1 MYKIVRRQ
9 QFSDTNFLWEVEA
22 PDVAASAQPGQ
33 FVMVRMHEG
42 SERVPLTVADFDR
55 ERGTIT
61 LVVQALGKT
70 TQEMR
75 DHYAEGDE
83 FADFVGPL
91 GLATHIGDVGHVV
104 LVGGGLGVAPVYPQ
118 LRAYKEAGNK
128 VTGIIGFRSK
138 DLIFWEDEFAQYCD
152 ELIVCTDD
160 GSYGRPGFVT
170 EALRDVVENQH
181 PDLVVAI
188 GPMPM
193 MRACVEVTRPSGTKT
208 MVSLNSIMVDGT
220 GMCGSCR
227 VTVDGVVKFAC
238 VDGPDFDGHQV
249 DFNELIVRQGRFK
262 DLEAKAREAYNH
274 VCNLEQ
280 QLFAEGKHNYKKAP
294 EVEPLQTRMPE
305 ADPQLRAKNFTEV
318 NLGYSMADA
327 FAEAE
332 RCIQCAKP
340 KCISGC
346 PVSIDIP
353 RFIRHVLVRDLDGAR
368 AVINESNLFP
378 SICGRVCPQES
389 QCEAQCII
397 RNERRGRESVGI
409 GRLERFVGDNA
420 APVRNTPP
428 VVERSLGRVA
438 IVGSGP
444 SGLAAAADLAKA
456 GAEVTVYEALHVVGG
471 VLQYGIPSFRLPR
484 EIITREVQGLRD
496 LGVRFETNKIVGK
509 TFTVDQLMADRD
521 FDAVYVATG
530 AGAPSFLGI
539 PGENAGQVLSANEF
553 LTRINLMGGN
563 KFPYLDTPV
572 SQSRSVVV
580 IGAGNTAMD
589 CLRVAKRV
597 GVPTVTCVYR
607 RSEAEAPA
615 RIEELRHAKEEG
627 VLFHFLHAPV
637 EIRLDDAGAVVGM
650 KTEVM
655 ELGEPDERGR
665 RRPVGTGVF
674 EDIECDTV
682 IYALGTNA
690 NPIIAQSTP
699 DLQLN
704 KWGYIVA
711 DSDTQATSKAGVFAG
726 GDIVTGGAT
735 VILAMGAGRRA
746 ARSIGA
752 YLTSGV
758 DAASRV
764 WPVTTEMADAFAA
777 PAAEEPAAAAPEKVL
792 VGAGVG
798 ALASDGQARVVA
810 TDRAV
815 PVLGAEAP
823 LSETA
828 TPNATQPGRAPAAP
842 ASAPV
847 TGGGGTDED
856 RGLVC
861 PRCHRPIEGD
871 ESYICCAGDSLR
883 WKCASCGKV
892 SEGFAFPYGQCPSC
906 QGTLVRDAGAG
917 PVDAENERAMEAI
930 RTAFEIELGGGAYY
944 RKASVEAADPV
955 LKDLF
960 SRMSEMEN
968 EHLAT
973 LQRRY
978 HAEVPAPSADFE
990 TTRAAIYAGLE
1001 HDPSDPANLLRV
1013 AIGFEQRAVDF
1024 FSRHMAECPEG
1035 STERDLYEELAA
1047 EEREHVDLLT
1057 DELARFVAGK
1067 GGAL

>member
-1 MYKIVRRQ
+1 MYKIVRRE

-22 PDVAASAQPGQ
+22 PDVATSAEPGQ
-33 FVMVRMHEG
+33 FIMVRLHEG

-75 DHYAEGDE
+75 DKYREGE
-83 FADFVGPL
+83 YFTDFVGPM
-91 GLATHIGDVGHVV
+91 GLPTHIRNEGHVV
-104 LVGGGLGVAPVYPQ
+104 LVGGGLGVAPVFPQ
-118 LRAYKEAGNK
+118 LRAYKQAGCK
-128 VTGIIGFRSK
+128 VTGIIGFRNK
-138 DLIFWEDEFAQYCD
+138 DLIFWEDRFKEFCD

-170 EALRDVVENQH
+170 QALREVVETEK

-193 MRACVEVTRPSGTKT
+193 MRACVETTRPYGTKT

-238 VDGPDFDGHQV
+238 VDGPDFDGHAV
-249 DFNELIVRQGRFK
+249 DFKELMVRQARFKNLEVKAAEAYDHVCKVEQELIG
-262 DLEAKAREAYNH
+262 D
-274 VCNLEQ
+274 
-280 QLFAEGKHNYKKAP
+280 GKRNYKSAMKVSP
-294 EVEPLQTRMPE
+294 EQTPMPE
-305 ADPQLRAKNFTEV
+305 ADPHIRATNFSEV
-318 NLGYSMADA
+318 NLGYGMKEA
-327 FAEAE
+327 FEEAE
-332 RCIQCAKP
+332 RCIQCSNP
-340 KCISGC
+340 KCVAGC

-353 RFIRHVLVRDLDGAR
+353 GFIRKVLVRDLNGALE
-368 AVINESNLFP
+368 VINESNLFP

-389 QCEAQCII
+389 QCEAQCIV
-397 RNERRGRESVGI
+397 RNEKRGREAVGI

-420 APVRNTPP
+420 VPRRNTPP
-428 VVERSLGRVA
+428 VVDEPLGRVA

-456 GAEVTVYEALHVVGG
+456 GAEVVVYEALHVVGG

-496 LGVRFETNKIVGK
+496 LGVQFDTNKIVGK
-509 TFTVDQLMADRD
+509 TFTIDKLMQDRG

-539 PGENAGQVLSANEF
+539 PGEHAGQVLSANEF

-572 SQSRSVVV
+572 SQSQSVIV

-597 GVPTVTCVYR
+597 GVPKVTCVYR

-627 VLFHFLHAPV
+627 IEFRFLHAPV
-637 EIRLDDAGAVVGM
+637 EIRLDDEGNVTAM
-650 KTEVM
+650 KTEVC
-655 ELGEPDERGR
+655 ELGEPDDKGR

-699 DLQLN
+699 DLALN
-704 KWGYIVA
+704 KWGYIIA
-711 DSDTQATSKAGVFAG
+711 DDDTQATNKPGVFAG

-735 VILAMGAGRRA
+735 VILAMGSGRRA
-746 ARSIGA
+746 AKSIGA
-752 YLTSGV
+752 FLASGK
-758 DAASRV
+758 SLEGRT
-764 WPVTTEMADAFAA
+764 WPVTSEMADAFVPPTAPQVPASPEVMDAVTAA
-777 PAAEEPAAAAPEKVL
+777 LGSDADAKAAAAAGS
-792 VGAGVG
+792 VGAV
-798 ALASDGQARVVA
+798 
-810 TDRAV
+810 
-815 PVLGAEAP
+815 EAP
-823 LSETA
+823 KPEIGATPEETPLPAASMIEAQPTA
-828 TPNATQPGRAPAAP
+828 TATVDQEE
-842 ASAPV
+842 SV
-847 TGGGGTDED
+847 TI
-856 RGLVC
+856 C
-861 PRCHRPIEGD
+861 PRCHRPIEGS
-871 ESYICCAGDSLR
+871 EQYICCAGDTLQ
-883 WKCASCGKV
+883 WKCTQCGKV
-892 SEGFAFPYGQCPSC
+892 SEGFAFPYGQCPMC
-906 QGTLVRDAGAG
+906 QGKLVRDAGAG
-917 PVDAENERAMEAI
+917 PVDESNERAMEAI

-944 RKASVEAADPV
+944 RKAATEASDPA

-960 SRMSEMEN
+960 QRMSEMED
-968 EHLAT
+968 EHLDT
-973 LQRRY
+973 LTRRY
-978 HAEVPAPSADFE
+978 HAEVPAPSPDFE
-990 TTRAAIYAGLE
+990 TKRAAIFAGLE
-1001 HDPSDPANLLRV
+1001 HQPDDPANLLKL
-1013 AIGFEQRAVDF
+1013 AIGFEKRAVAF
-1024 FSRHMAECPEG
+1024 FEGHVAECPEG
-1035 STERDLYEELAA
+1035 SVERELYEELAA
-1047 EEREHVDLLT
+1047 EEREHVDMLT
-1057 DELARFVAGK
+1057 DELNRFLAGK
-1067 GGAL
+1067 GGVL